1 MQMPENYNETQIN
14 EGFERIEAGG
24 HYGVIKQVS
33 EKKSSTGL
41 DMLVILFDFDEK
53 DKQKGYFMKRFN
65 EDDRED
71 KKYPND
77 ATNYM
82 VVDKSS
88 SYGTKNLKSFITMV
102 ENSNTGFKVQWGD
115 NFCAQF
121 KGKKIGCVFG
131 PILDFYN
138 GKEHKKTALRWF
150 CSTDKVSSAEIPAE
164 YETKAHKDNAKTSVV
179 DPAGFVNIP
188 DLDET
193 ELPFN

>member
-53 DKQKGYFMKRFN
+53 DKQKCYFMKRFN

-102 ENSNTGFKVQWGD
+102 ENSNPGFKVQWGD

-131 PILDFYN
+131 PVLDFYN

-150 CSTDKVSSAEIPAE
+150 CSTDKVDSAEIPAE
-164 YETKAHKDNAKTSVV
+164 YETKAHKDNSKTSTA

-188 DLDET
+188 DLDAT